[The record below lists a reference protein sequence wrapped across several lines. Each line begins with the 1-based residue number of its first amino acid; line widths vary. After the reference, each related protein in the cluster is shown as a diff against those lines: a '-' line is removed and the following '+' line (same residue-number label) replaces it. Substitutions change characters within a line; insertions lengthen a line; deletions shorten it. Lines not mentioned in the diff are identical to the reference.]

1 MEPCRLGL
9 ISVWNLLYPQPEKA
23 YLSLGEGK
31 KEQEECLDLPV
42 EREPVGVYDVSAG
55 ELLDRGFDR

>member
-9 ISVWNLLYPQPEKA
+9 INVGNLLHPQPEKA

-31 KEQEECLDLPV
+31 KEKKECLDLPV
-42 EREPVGVYDVSAG
+42 EREPVGFYDVSAG
-55 ELLDRGFDR
+55 ELLNRGFDR